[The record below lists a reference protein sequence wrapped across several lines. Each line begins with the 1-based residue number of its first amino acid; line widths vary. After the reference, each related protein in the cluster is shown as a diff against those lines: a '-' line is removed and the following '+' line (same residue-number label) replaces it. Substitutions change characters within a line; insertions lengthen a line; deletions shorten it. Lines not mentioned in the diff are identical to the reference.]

1 MSDST
6 EALLRNSLDAIDRG
20 RRWAIVGLA
29 ALFVATAISLA
40 ALMAIA
46 AHAGPASG
54 ASGDA
59 LMLKAVYISS
69 ATEML
74 LAACC
79 TALVMFHVTR
89 TARAI
94 LRSVELTANR
104 DRS

>member
-1 MSDST
+1 MSERT

-20 RRWAIVGLA
+20 RRWSMVGLA

-40 ALMAIA
+40 AMMAIA
-46 AHAGPASG
+46 AHTGSV
-54 ASGDA
+54 SQDA
-59 LMLKAVYISS
+59 LMLKAVYVSS
-69 ATEML
+69 AAEML
-74 LAACC
+74 LVACC
-79 TALVMFHVTR
+79 TAMVMFHVTR

>member
-6 EALLRNSLDAIDRG
+6 VALLRNSLDAIDRG
-20 RRWAIVGLA
+20 RRWAMVGLA
-29 ALFVATAISLA
+29 ALFVAAAISLA

-46 AHAGPASG
+46 AHTGTAS
-54 ASGDA
+54 SDA
-59 LMLKAVYISS
+59 LMLKAVYLAS
-69 ATEML
+69 AAEML
-74 LAACC
+74 LVACC